1 MGETVRLRTAD
12 EIPAYRPG
20 LVAALDIGTSKVVCL
35 IARAQPGELHVLGAA
50 LRESQGL
57 RAGTVTGMTL
67 AEESIRDCVAAA
79 ENHADARI
87 QNVLISVNCGSPV
100 SMTSRTAMDLGGA
113 LVSDAHLREL
123 LGEGRAKCAA
133 EGYEIIQSA
142 PTSYMVDEARGVHDP
157 SGMFCQ
163 HIGVSMHA
171 VAVKPSP
178 LANLKL
184 AVERCHLNVASSL
197 FAPFASG
204 LAVLTDDEKQLGATV
219 IDMGGGVT
227 SIAVFL
233 EGHLVHADMV
243 PIGGEQVTADLAR
256 MLSAPVSAA
265 ERTKVLHGAALG
277 DLEVGAD
284 VVAVPQMG
292 ETGEES
298 DLRVPRSMLTRIIQ
312 ARLEEIFGEVQTRLR
327 ASGYDVAAGRR
338 VVLTGGACQLA
349 GMRELVSR
357 VLNKQVRIGRPQTFA
372 SGLPASAGGPDYA
385 TAIGL
390 LIAGAT
396 MPPDVLNP
404 ETASLPARRGSK
416 GWLSRLTGGL
426 LG

>member
-1 MGETVRLRTAD
+1 MGETVRLKTSC

-20 LVAALDIGTSKVVCL
+20 LVAALDIGTSKIVCL
-35 IARAQPGELHVLGAA
+35 IARAEQGTLRVLGAA

-57 RAGTVTGMTL
+57 RAGTVTGMAL

-79 ENHADARI
+79 ENTADARI
-87 QNVLISVNCGSPV
+87 QNVLVSINCGGPRSL
-100 SMTSRTAMDLGGA
+100 TSRAAMDLGGA
-113 LVSDAHLREL
+113 LVSDAHLRAIL
-123 LGEGRAKCAA
+123 AEGRARCAA

-142 PTSYMVDEARGVHDP
+142 PTSYTVDEARGVRDP

-163 HIGVSMHA
+163 HLGVSMHA

-184 AVERCHLNVASSL
+184 AVQRCHLNAASAL

-204 LAVLTDDEKQLGATV
+204 LAVLADDEKQLGATL

-233 EGHLVHADMV
+233 EGHLVHADVV

-256 MLSAPVSAA
+256 MLSAPLSAA

-277 DLEVGAD
+277 DLEIGAD

-292 ETGEES
+292 ESGEES

-312 ARLEEIFGEVQTRLR
+312 ARLEEIFAEVQTRLR

-338 VVLTGGACQLA
+338 LVLTGGACQLA
-349 GMRELVSR
+349 GMRELAGR
-357 VLNKQVRIGRPQTFA
+357 VLNKQVRIGRPQAIA

-390 LIAGAT
+390 LVAGAT

-404 ETASLPARRGSK
+404 EAANLPAEAGSK
-416 GWLSRLTGGL
+416 GWLARLTGGL
-426 LG
+426 IR